1 MRWSLRLERR
11 DLLFMIE
18 ALMPDHSDKEHVA
31 DVIRS
36 DEQLIDAMLDE
47 DQLFQRL
54 MAEEDA
60 LILVS
65 PWLFFTVLLRRAQ
78 RDLAHEAFTVERRH
92 LQRVLLFDV
101 DRVVELLEQ
110 EPLRDYLA
118 TMLASFTRVESVTV
132 PVRVRK
138 GIWRRYRTSDL
149 DVDGMVRYSQSL
161 AEPFRFEPYRR
172 IADVCLFLAG
182 MFPEHIEAEYRY
194 PLSQKLRPRARSR
207 ICVRLEDYEAHGR
220 AFYQLAAEHARARVE
235 GLDGVLAAL
244 SESFVLAEKPLAF
257 LAKRYLQFTRYELF
271 VSSQASSQ

>member
-11 DLLFMIE
+11 DLLFVIE
-18 ALMPDHSDKEHVA
+18 TLMPDHRDKERAA
-31 DVIRS
+31 DAIRS

-60 LILVS
+60 LIIVS
-65 PWLFFTVLLRRAQ
+65 PWLFFTVLLRRVR
-78 RDLAHEAFTVERRH
+78 RDLEHEAFTVERRH
-92 LQRVLLFDV
+92 LQKVLLFDV

-110 EPLRDYLA
+110 EPVREYLA
-118 TMLASFTRVESVTV
+118 ALLASFTRVESVMV

-149 DVDGMVRYSQSL
+149 DVDGMMRYSQAL
-161 AEPFRFEPYRR
+161 AEPLRFEPYRR

-194 PLSQKLRPRARSR
+194 PLSQRPRPGTRGR
-207 ICVRLEDYEAHGR
+207 ICARLEDYEAHGR
-220 AFYQLAAEHARARVE
+220 AFYKLAAEHERARVE
-235 GLDGVLAAL
+235 GLDDVLVAL
-244 SESFVLAEKPLAF
+244 SENFILAEKPLAF
-257 LAKRYLQFTRYELF
+257 LANRYLQFTRHGLF
-271 VSSQASSQ
+271 EI